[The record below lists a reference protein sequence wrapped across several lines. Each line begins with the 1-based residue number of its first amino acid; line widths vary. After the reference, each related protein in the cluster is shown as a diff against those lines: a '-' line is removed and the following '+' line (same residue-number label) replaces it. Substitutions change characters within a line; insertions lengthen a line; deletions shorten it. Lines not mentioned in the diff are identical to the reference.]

1 MTGMSARLR
10 FQDQIHGT
18 NESKRPGRGGGGR
31 AYLV

>member
-18 NESKRPGRGGGGR
+18 NEWKRPGRSGGGTD
-31 AYLV
+31 LV